1 MKTIHNKEE
10 NYHVQTVSCTMDPEI
25 NTTPLPVELLQRT
38 FVYRDSQAV
47 QGTSSL

>member
-1 MKTIHNKEE
+1 
-10 NYHVQTVSCTMDPEI
+10 MDPEI
-25 NTTPLPVELLQRT
+25 NTTPPPVELLQTT